1 MFLSKDST
9 LFLGLCRHNDESIK
23 SLSDTNAV
31 QVLLKI
37 MQEPDEKLRT
47 KTAFFITHLS
57 DHENFRGK
65 YYFTLHL
72 TFTNICSSIV

>member
-1 MFLSKDST
+1 MFLSKDT
-9 LFLGLCRHNDESIK
+9 ALFLGLCRHNEESIK
-23 SLSDTNAV
+23 SLSDTNVV

-37 MQEPDEKLRT
+37 MQEPDEKLRA

-65 YYFTLHL
+65 ILFYFA
-72 TFTNICSSIV
+72 FNIYKYLQ